1 MKNIVVIFLLF
12 CSAHFYSN
20 IRVDKDSL
28 ENWMSKFYRLNKLEV
43 SEDGQWA
50 IARKDYWKN
59 KDTIVLFNLKQRNT
73 KPLEL
78 TGMNQQ
84 QTFLGK
90 YKLLGYGN
98 GMARLLDLKTRGEIR
113 YQHVKEASAL
123 PEINHYLV
131 LENNRSLTV
140 YNDEGIV
147 LNKINDI
154 EHFITDSKKS
164 WFAYRATEGISEIVY
179 NVGGKIQSYRTDNAI
194 SYYLMSITPSG
205 RYLTLTEIEKESG
218 NLKLTLID
226 TTTGSVQFPTGIPS
240 VKADMVKVF
249 EIQNGKA
256 YMITFPKAVSPPS
269 KQLVDTWYENDNN
282 LRAKNLG
289 THEIRYWLWHSE
301 TNKSDSIPS
310 DRFSEFS
317 SFDSDQYL
325 LAFKPYKDYVI
336 DAELADVYLYDTVN
350 QSYDPIFQQS
360 TKIVASSGGN
370 YIISF
375 SSAKQR
381 WQLFDVDAKEQTVF
395 KENGLRNPIF
405 SSDNTFVFFE
415 SNSGLLQ
422 YDIKQKR
429 INLIKAAAAKDQITI
444 ENYQYYR
451 VNPVLGIEIKT
462 INLNLPVLIRKNQ
475 NSDNRTAYFTYFK
488 GGLKAMISP
497 TDNKV
502 SAVKYDSRMKKIVTV
517 EENYN
522 IGSKLSITDTKRL
535 IKTDIYKSSDAVRNT
550 KSLKQDIIH
559 FTNSKNV
566 QLKGMLYYPT
576 NFDPLKK
583 YPIIVHIYQLQ
594 SKLANNYPFP
604 EYSVTGFNL
613 RGFIEKGYFVYMP
626 DTETDSRGPGISA
639 LDCVNAALDAL
650 KDHPNIEKSR
660 TGLMGQ
666 SFGGYETDFI
676 ATHSDRFTAYISG
689 AGISDVIKSYFSLNY
704 NSYKPNYSIL
714 EEKNG
719 QYRMDRPFSED
730 KDLYDRNNPI
740 NYVQHVNAPILL
752 WAGLK
757 DKQVE
762 PDHTMGFYIGLKRNN
777 KDAIALFYPNGN
789 HSMLPS
795 SEEIKDLNVRVFEW
809 WDYFLKDKKGVPW
822 IERQMKPSR

>member
-1 MKNIVVIFLLF
+1 
-12 CSAHFYSN
+12 
-20 IRVDKDSL
+20 
-28 ENWMSKFYRLNKLEV
+28 MSKFYRLNKLEV

-59 KDTIVLFNLKQRNT
+59 KDTILLFNLKKKDT
-73 KPLEL
+73 KPLEV

-84 QTFLGK
+84 QAFIGRQQI
-90 YKLLGYGN
+90 LGYGS
-98 GMARLLDLKTRGEIR
+98 GMAKLVNLKTGAEIK
-113 YQHVKEASAL
+113 YQSVQEASAL
-123 PEINHYLV
+123 PEIKQYLV
-131 LENNRSLTV
+131 LDNKGTLTV
-140 YNDEGIV
+140 HNDKGNILYKV
-147 LNKINDI
+147 SNIL
-154 EHFITDSKKS
+154 HYVTDSKKA
-164 WFAYRATEGISEIVY
+164 WFAYQKTEGKSELIY
-179 NVGGKIQSYRTDNAI
+179 SIEGKIQYYKTDNAI
-194 SYYLMSITPSG
+194 SHHQMSITPSG
-205 RYLTLTEIEKESG
+205 RYLTLTETEKESG

-226 TTTGSVQFPTGIPS
+226 TTTGSVHFPMGIPS

-256 YMITFPKAVSPPS
+256 YLITFPKAVSPPS
-269 KQLVDTWYENDNN
+269 KKLVDIWYENDNN

-289 THEIRYWLWHSE
+289 THKIRYWLWHSD
-301 TNKSDSIPS
+301 TNNADSIPS

-317 SFDSDQYL
+317 SFDSDRYL
-325 LAFKPYKDYVI
+325 LAFRPYRDYVI

-370 YIISF
+370 YMTSF
-375 SSAKQR
+375 SSTKQQ
-381 WQLFDVDAKEQTVF
+381 WQLFDVDAKEQIVF
-395 KENGLRNPIF
+395 KENDLRNPIF
-405 SSDNTFVFFE
+405 SLDNAFVFFE

-429 INLIKAAAAKDQITI
+429 INLILTAAAKDQITI

-451 VNPVLGIEIKT
+451 VNPLLGIEIKT
-462 INLNLPVLIRKNQ
+462 INLNLPVLIRKNW

-488 GGLKAMISP
+488 GDLKAMMTP

-502 SAVKYDSRMKKIVTV
+502 SAVKYDSKMKKILAV

-522 IGSKLSITDTKRL
+522 IASKLSITDTKRL
-535 IKTDIYKSSDAVRNT
+535 TKTDLYRSSNAIRDT

-566 QLKGMLYYPT
+566 QLKGVLYYPT

-583 YPIIVHIYQLQ
+583 YPMIVHIYQIQ

-613 RGFIEKGYFVYMP
+613 RSFIEKGYFVYMP
-626 DTETDSRGPGISA
+626 DTVTDSRGPGISV
-639 LDCVNAALDAL
+639 LDCVNAALDTL

-676 ATHSDRFTAYISG
+676 ATQSDRFAAYISG
-689 AGISDVIKSYFSLNY
+689 AGISDIVKSYFSLNY
-704 NSYKPNYSIL
+704 NSYKPNYSII

-719 QYRMDRPFSED
+719 QYRMDCPFSED
-730 KDLYDRNNPI
+730 KELYDRNNPI
-740 NYVQHVNAPILL
+740 NYVQNVSSPILL

-777 KDAIALFYPNGN
+777 KDVITLLYPNGN
-789 HSMLPS
+789 HSMLQY
-795 SEEIKDLNVRVFEW
+795 SEEIKDLNIRTFEW

-822 IERQMKPSR
+822 IEKQMKPSK